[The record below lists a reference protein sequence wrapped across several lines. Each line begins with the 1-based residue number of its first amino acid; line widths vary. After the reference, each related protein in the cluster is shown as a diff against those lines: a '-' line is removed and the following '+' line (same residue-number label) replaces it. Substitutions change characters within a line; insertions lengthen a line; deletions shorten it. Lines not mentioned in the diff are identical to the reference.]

1 MPTMLVVEDDPA
13 WRSLYLMEFGT
24 HFEIFEAND
33 GLQALSML
41 DRMKPDVILLDLRL
55 PRMDGQSFLRKL
67 EAKGV
72 KSSVVVC
79 TGSPPEGPPLE
90 GVAQVATKTSNL
102 RDVRTAVRNVVTSLG
117 LGTSTVVLEADSPQN
132 EWLD

>member
-1 MPTMLVVEDDPA
+1 MPTMLIVEDDPA
-13 WRSLYLMEFGT
+13 WRSLYLMEFGS

-33 GLQALSML
+33 GFQALSML

-67 EAKGV
+67 EGKGV
-72 KSSVVVC
+72 KASVVVC
-79 TGSPPEGPPLE
+79 TGAPPEGPPPE
-90 GVAQVATKTSNL
+90 GVAQMATKTANL

-117 LGTSTVVLEADSPQN
+117 LAQSPVAVEAETSQS

>member
-1 MPTMLVVEDDPA
+1 MPTMLIVEDDPA

-24 HFEIFEAND
+24 HFEIFEASD
-33 GLQALSML
+33 GLQALSMVE
-41 DRMKPDVILLDLRL
+41 RVRPDVILLDLRL

-72 KSSVVVC
+72 RSSVVVC
-79 TGSPPEGPPLE
+79 TGAPPEGPHPE
-90 GVAQVATKTSNL
+90 GVAQMAAKTANL

-117 LGTSTVVLEADSPQN
+117 LAQGPVAVEAEPAQS